1 MILGVGDAPVLALN
15 ASTYRGSVAV
25 IRGTRVLA
33 DTATETRSTGQ
44 RGDRLMPAV
53 AAVLDRA
60 RVRVADLGAVVC
72 GSGPGSFTSLRIAAA
87 IAKGIAQGVDIPMG
101 AVPSL
106 LLIVAGCE
114 SLADGRYLASL
125 DALRG
130 ERFAALIEVA
140 SAAGRAPRLVAG
152 DGEAPGLLPAADLA
166 IRATALGA
174 TAIGPG
180 CAIDAWPEARAVE
193 SVAHAVQRVDPGTW
207 EPDYGRRAEAEVR
220 RSAAARG

>member
-1 MILGVGDAPVLALN
+1 MILGAGDGPVLALD

-25 IRGTRVLA
+25 IRGMRVLA
-33 DTATETRSTGQ
+33 EAATAM
-44 RGDRLMPAV
+44 RGTAEQGERLMPAV
-53 AAVLDRA
+53 ADVLGRA
-60 RVRVADLGAVVC
+60 RVRVGDLGAIVC
-72 GSGPGSFTSLRIAAA
+72 GAGPGSFTSLRIAAA
-87 IAKGIAQGVDIPMG
+87 IAKGIAQGADIPMG

-130 ERFAALIEVA
+130 ERFAAVIEVA
-140 SAAGRAPRLVAG
+140 RRAGQVPELIAG
-152 DGEAPGLLPAADLA
+152 DGAAPALVPVADLA
-166 IRATALGA
+166 IRAAALGA

-180 CAIDAWPEARAVE
+180 CAIEAWPEARAVTR
-193 SVAHAVQRVDPGTW
+193 VAEAVHRVDPATW

-220 RSAAARG
+220 RSAAARR